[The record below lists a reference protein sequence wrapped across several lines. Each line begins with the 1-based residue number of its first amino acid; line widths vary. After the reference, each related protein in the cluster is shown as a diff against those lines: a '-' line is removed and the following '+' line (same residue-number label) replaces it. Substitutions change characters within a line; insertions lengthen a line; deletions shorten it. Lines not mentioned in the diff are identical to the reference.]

1 MTVLLDQTFPRTL
14 DALVDRLFMSPP
26 GTRVETRVFED
37 FSVRASAGGRLRA
50 HGVNGRLRSAYKP
63 LVHFFPEETDLSGE
77 VEIAI
82 PNHGGQQRPA
92 LGTGDLSPGRA
103 AAGGQHCTSAR
114 AMRHSVTSSGAVTRT
129 IRCSPRTG

>member
-37 FSVRASAGGRLRA
+37 FSVRASAEGRLRA

-82 PNHGGQQRPA
+82 PNHGASSAQRWELEAYPLAGRLPEGSTALQRGRCATRLRRPA
-92 LGTGDLSPGRA
+92 R
-103 AAGGQHCTSAR
+103 
-114 AMRHSVTSSGAVTRT
+114 
-129 IRCSPRTG
+129 